1 MKDILYK
8 FLSLFSIIRIYNILV
23 IITAQYLT
31 AIFIISLEK
40 SFESVLFDFNLFLLI
55 ICSSIAI
62 GSGYIINNF
71 YDYEKDLINKPVKSE
86 IDKIIRKRT
95 KLRLY
100 ILLNFLCIS
109 ISYYVSFKS
118 VLFFSIYIFCIWLY
132 SHRLKKRLIIGNLFS
147 SILSIIPFLV
157 ILIYYRNFDLIIF
170 VYALFLLIIV
180 YIRELTK
187 DLENLT
193 GDFTLNYK
201 TIPVVFGEKICKY
214 IITGCITFSY
224 LVIYMLLTKFDTGVM
239 YYYYYFSIIFLFL
252 FNLKLF
258 KSSSKKD
265 YGQLH
270 LLLKILIFLGV
281 TSIVLIKP
289 SIFLEKLYLLLN

>member
-100 ILLNFLCIS
+100 ILE
-109 ISYYVSFKS
+109 VE
-118 VLFFSIYIFCIWLY
+118 
-132 SHRLKKRLIIGNLFS
+132 R
-147 SILSIIPFLV
+147 
-157 ILIYYRNFDLIIF
+157 
-170 VYALFLLIIV
+170 
-180 YIRELTK
+180 
-187 DLENLT
+187 
-193 GDFTLNYK
+193 
-201 TIPVVFGEKICKY
+201 
-214 IITGCITFSY
+214 
-224 LVIYMLLTKFDTGVM
+224 
-239 YYYYYFSIIFLFL
+239 
-252 FNLKLF
+252 
-258 KSSSKKD
+258 
-265 YGQLH
+265 H
-270 LLLKILIFLGV
+270 L
-281 TSIVLIKP
+281 
-289 SIFLEKLYLLLN
+289 